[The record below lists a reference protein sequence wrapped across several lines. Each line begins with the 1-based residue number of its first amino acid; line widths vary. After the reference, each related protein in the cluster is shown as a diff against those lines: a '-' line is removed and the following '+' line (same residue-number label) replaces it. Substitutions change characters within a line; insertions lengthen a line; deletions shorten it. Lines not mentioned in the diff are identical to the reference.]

1 MLCAL
6 SCCAALWSSRG
17 VQRLPRS
24 CCRGTGSQTASTAA
38 CNFSWGQEGCVLK
51 FPIVP
56 APSVP
61 GPLQAITR
69 PDRYWQQA
77 CGTTC
82 KLEINPF
89 DSLLCGQAAPS
100 SCAEE
105 KAPSQPWG
113 RRRNC
118 PVWAFRQRFTL
129 CGHMR
134 GGHGDTPTLLTDQ
147 IHFSLILENIIMQ
160 SLKNSSNILSCAS
173 GLYSCFF
180 LTSKVEKYEV
190 KEMAAWKWHLLWV
203 INILVWPLSEYQI
216 KEDSKDIDSMGIII
230 SFQENT
236 FSIK

>member
-1 MLCAL
+1 M
-6 SCCAALWSSRG
+6 
-17 VQRLPRS
+17 QRLPRS
-24 CCRGTGSQTASTAA
+24 CCRSTGSQTASTAA

-134 GGHGDTPTLLTDQ
+134 RGDMGTPQLSLLTTYTS
-147 IHFSLILENIIMQ
+147 HSF
-160 SLKNSSNILSCAS
+160 LKISSCRAS
-173 GLYSCFF
+173 KTQATSSPVLLGFTPAFF
-180 LTSKVEKYEV
+180 
-190 KEMAAWKWHLLWV
+190 
-203 INILVWPLSEYQI
+203 
-216 KEDSKDIDSMGIII
+216 
-230 SFQENT
+230 
-236 FSIK
+236 

>member
-1 MLCAL
+1 M
-6 SCCAALWSSRG
+6 
-17 VQRLPRS
+17 QRLPRS
-24 CCRGTGSQTASTAA
+24 CCRGTGSQTASAAA

-77 CGTTC
+77 RGTTC

-100 SCAEE
+100 SCTEE

-113 RRRNC
+113 RRNC

-129 CGHMR
+129 CGHMV
-134 GGHGDTPTLLTDQ
+134 GGTLQLSLLTDTLLTYSWKYHHAQ
-147 IHFSLILENIIMQ
+147 PQKLKQHPLLCFWALFLLFFNMQ
-160 SLKNSSNILSCAS
+160 GRKEWGKRNGCMKMAFTVSYKYT
-173 GLYSCFF
+173 G
-180 LTSKVEKYEV
+180 LTS
-190 KEMAAWKWHLLWV
+190 LW
-203 INILVWPLSEYQI
+203 
-216 KEDSKDIDSMGIII
+216 I
-230 SFQENT
+230 SNQGRF
-236 FSIK
+236 KGHR